1 MRRRTM
7 ADSAPA
13 IDDQQLAREAQG
25 GSLAAFE
32 ELVSRHQARL
42 FHFLCQK
49 LPRREDAEDMAQK
62 ALITA
67 WQKLHL
73 YRAEASFATWLYT
86 IARRLVISHYRKH
99 GKMTHCELEAAESVL
114 VETDTPAD
122 ECRRAEEHATL
133 WRVAREALKDEAYD
147 MLWLR
152 YRDQLSIAEIA
163 TALERSN
170 TSVKVMLHR
179 SRKTLARALEAEA
192 AAEANAI
199 PAHTLNPLGTPMSLL
214 NPC

>member
-1 MRRRTM
+1 
-7 ADSAPA
+7 
-13 IDDQQLAREAQG
+13 
-25 GSLAAFE
+25 
-32 ELVSRHQARL
+32 
-42 FHFLCQK
+42 
-49 LPRREDAEDMAQK
+49 
-62 ALITA
+62 
-67 WQKLHL
+67 
-73 YRAEASFATWLYT
+73 
-86 IARRLVISHYRKH
+86 
-99 GKMTHCELEAAESVL
+99 

-122 ECRRAEEHATL
+122 ECRRAEGHATL

-163 TALERSN
+163 TALERTN

-192 AAEANAI
+192 AAEAQAI
-199 PAHTLNPLGTPMSLL
+199 PARPLNPLGTPMSLL

>member
-1 MRRRTM
+1 M
-7 ADSAPA
+7 ADTPLTP
-13 IDDQQLAREAQG
+13 DDQQLARDAQN

-32 ELVSRHQARL
+32 ELVRRHEARL

-49 LPRREDAEDMAQK
+49 MPSREDAEDMAQK
-62 ALITA
+62 SLITA

-99 GKMTHCELEAAESVL
+99 GKVKLCELEAADSVL
-114 VETDTPAD
+114 VETNTPAD

-147 MLWLR
+147 MLWMR

-163 TALERSN
+163 TALERTN

-179 SRKTLARALEAEA
+179 ARKTLARALEAEA
-192 AAEANAI
+192 ANETTAT
-199 PAHTLNPLGTPMSLL
+199 PARTLNPLGTPMTIL

>member
-1 MRRRTM
+1 MG
-7 ADSAPA
+7 DPAPT

-25 GSLAAFE
+25 GSLDSFE
-32 ELVSRHQARL
+32 ELVHRHQARL
-42 FHFLCQK
+42 YYFLCQK
-49 LPRREDAEDMAQK
+49 MANRQDAEDMAQK
-62 ALITA
+62 SLITA

-73 YRAEASFATWLYT
+73 FRAEASFATWLYT

-99 GKMTHCELEAAESVL
+99 GKVTLCELEAAESVM

-122 ECRRAEEHATL
+122 EISRAEENATL
-133 WRVAREALKDEAYD
+133 WRVARETLKEEAFD
-147 MLWLR
+147 MLWMR

-163 TALERSN
+163 VALERKD

-179 SRKTLARALEAEA
+179 ARKSLAHALQAEAET
-192 AAEANAI
+192 EAQANLNR
-199 PAHTLNPLGTPMSLL
+199 TLDQLESPMTIL

>member
-1 MRRRTM
+1 M
-7 ADSAPA
+7 ADSSPA
-13 IDDQQLAREAQG
+13 IDDQQLARDAQG

-32 ELVSRHQARL
+32 ELVCRHQARL

-49 LPRREDAEDMAQK
+49 LPSREDAEDMAQK
-62 ALITA
+62 TLITA

-86 IARRLVISHYRKH
+86 IARRLVISYYRKH

-122 ECRRAEEHATL
+122 ECRRAEEHASL

-163 TALERSN
+163 TVLERTN

-192 AAEANAI
+192 AAEAYAI
-199 PAHTLNPLGTPMSLL
+199 PARPLNPLGTPMSLL

>member
-1 MRRRTM
+1 M

-49 LPRREDAEDMAQK
+49 LPHREDAEDMAQK

-152 YRDQLSIAEIA
+152 YREQLSIAEIA
-163 TALERSN
+163 IALERTN

-199 PAHTLNPLGTPMSLL
+199 PARTLNPLGTPMSLL

>member
-1 MRRRTM
+1 M
-7 ADSAPA
+7 ADTPA
-13 IDDQQLAREAQG
+13 INDQQLARDAQD
-25 GSLAAFE
+25 GSLDAFE
-32 ELVSRHQARL
+32 ELVRRHESRL

-49 LPRREDAEDMAQK
+49 LPSREDAEDMAQK
-62 ALITA
+62 SLITA

-73 YRAEASFATWLYT
+73 YRSEASFATWLYT

-99 GKMTHCELEAAESVL
+99 GKVTLCELEAAESVL

-122 ECRRAEEHATL
+122 EYHRTEEQATL
-133 WRVAREALKDEAYD
+133 WRVARETLKDEAYD
-147 MLWLR
+147 MLWMR

-163 TALERSN
+163 TALERTN

-179 SRKTLARALEAEA
+179 TRKTLARALEAEA
-192 AAEANAI
+192 DAEVSATSANE
-199 PAHTLNPLGTPMSLL
+199 LKSLRTPMTIL

>member
-1 MRRRTM
+1 M
-7 ADSAPA
+7 ADSIPA
-13 IDDQQLAREAQG
+13 IDDQQLARDAQG
-25 GSLAAFE
+25 GSLPAFE
-32 ELVSRHQARL
+32 ELVCRHQARL

-49 LPRREDAEDMAQK
+49 MPRREDAEDMAQK
-62 ALITA
+62 TFITA

-99 GKMTHCELEAAESVL
+99 GKVTLCELEAAESVL
-114 VETDTPAD
+114 VVTDTPAD
-122 ECRRAEEHATL
+122 ECRRTEEHAAL
-133 WRVAREALKDEAYD
+133 WRVAREALKEEAYD
-147 MLWLR
+147 MLWMR

-163 TALERSN
+163 TALERTN

-179 SRKTLARALEAEA
+179 TRKTLARALEAET
-192 AAEANAI
+192 AAETQAD
-199 PAHTLNPLGTPMSLL
+199 PAQTLNPLGTPMTLL

>member
-1 MRRRTM
+1 M
-7 ADSAPA
+7 ADSIPA
-13 IDDQQLAREAQG
+13 IDDQQLARDAQG

-32 ELVSRHQARL
+32 ELVCRHQARL

-49 LPRREDAEDMAQK
+49 LPSREDAEDMAQK

-163 TALERSN
+163 TALERTN

-192 AAEANAI
+192 AAEAQAI
-199 PAHTLNPLGTPMSLL
+199 PARPLNPLGTPMSLL

>member
-1 MRRRTM
+1 MG
-7 ADSAPA
+7 DPAPA
-13 IDDQQLAREAQG
+13 IDDQQLARDAQG
-25 GSLAAFE
+25 GSLDAFE
-32 ELVSRHQARL
+32 ELVCRHQARL

-49 LPRREDAEDMAQK
+49 MPNREDAEDMAQK
-62 ALITA
+62 SFITA

-73 YRAEASFATWLYT
+73 FRAEASFTTWLYT

-99 GKMTHCELEAAESVL
+99 GKVTHCELAAADSVL

-122 ECRRAEEHATL
+122 EFRRAEENATL
-133 WRVAREALKDEAYD
+133 WRVARETLKEEAFD
-147 MLWLR
+147 MLWMR

-163 TALERSN
+163 SALERTN

-179 SRKTLARALEAEA
+179 ARKSLAHALQSEAETEARANPNRTLDQLES
-192 AAEANAI
+192 
-199 PAHTLNPLGTPMSLL
+199 PMTIL